1 MGSVIYKDCS
11 VSLKIIIW
19 SDIWVVTLVMVVSWG
34 GKTTCE
40 TVLTRSVNATR
51 PPSSCCA
58 TMQEISV
65 IFIYFI
71 FVVYRKPCP
80 NKRWWRKKK
89 KQKACLYIHFY
100 ILDIIQFLPAAPEA
114 WFWLLLVLNVNLIVW
129 IQNVLLYY
137 PLVFWRFGIALMM
150 LTNLNKVP

>member
-1 MGSVIYKDCS
+1 
-11 VSLKIIIW
+11 
-19 SDIWVVTLVMVVSWG
+19 MVVSWG

-114 WFWLLLVLNVNLIVW
+114 WFGLLLVLNVLIVW

-137 PLVFWRFGIALMM
+137 PLVVMVCLQTSNRRADTTAASYSCMYICPFQIWLLHLLLG
-150 LTNLNKVP
+150 